1 MSVKAIVFQQ
11 RRKRGARQRLFASL
25 APSAW
30 WIQEIGAGRVKT
42 FPPRADHCRMVRCR
56 SRHKQCQRFYPRYYV
71 RDCDCEDCH
80 QARLLAQEQA
90 WEREQRRRPDGT
102 LEDEDAPTLAAE
114 HVPPLTPH
122 AEALVELRE
131 QHGELPETLKE
142 PLASED
148 EADLRAEIE
157 ASRASQINK
166 GEECLS
172 QEQTR
177 GEAQSKGRACAE
189 ET

>member
-11 RRKRGARQRLFASL
+11 RRKRAARQRLLASL

-80 QARLLAQEQA
+80 QARLLAQAQA
-90 WEREQRRRPDGT
+90 WEREERRRPDGT
-102 LEDEDAPTLAAE
+102 LEDDDAPTLAAE
-114 HVPPLTPH
+114 HVPPLTPFG
-122 AEALVELRE
+122 EAMAALRA
-131 QHGELPETLKE
+131 QRGELPETLAE
-142 PLASED
+142 PLASES
-148 EADLRAEIE
+148 EEDLRAEI
-157 ASRASQINK
+157 AAA
-166 GEECLS
+166 
-172 QEQTR
+172 QEVQKPPNVTF
-177 GEAQSKGRACAE
+177 
-189 ET
+189 